1 MTKRVALYA
10 RESFDGNS
18 IVDQIVELTG
28 VVTSRN
34 WSVVKT
40 YVDQTIAYD
49 KNPQSG
55 ADFFSL
61 CEGASQRIF
70 DIVMVWSTDR
80 IGRSLQEFVTFLLN
94 LEKQGIDFYAH
105 QQKVDTTLPA
115 DKALFRFCSLFSKFE
130 HDITRERVY
139 AGHQRARQQGKK
151 IGRPRKNPNIDQEI
165 RTYRNQGMGIKTIAK
180 TLRVGVSV
188 VQRVVHAPED

>member
-1 MTKRVALYA
+1 MTKCVALYA

-55 ADFFSL
+55 AGFLSL
-61 CEGASQRIF
+61 CEGVSQHVF
-70 DIVMVWSTDR
+70 DIVLVCSIDR
-80 IGRSLQEFVTFLLN
+80 IGRSLQEFVAFLLD

-105 QQKVDTTLPA
+105 KQKIDTTLPE

-130 HDITRERVY
+130 HDIIELCTKVVFE
-139 AGHQRARQQGKK
+139 GKES
-151 IGRPRKNPNIDQEI
+151 G
-165 RTYRNQGMGIKTIAK
+165 
-180 TLRVGVSV
+180 GVF
-188 VQRVVHAPED
+188 

>member
-1 MTKRVALYA
+1 MTKCVALYA
-10 RESFDGNS
+10 RESFDENS

-55 ADFFSL
+55 AGFLSL
-61 CEGASQRIF
+61 CEGVSQHVF
-70 DIVMVWSTDR
+70 DIVLVCSIDR
-80 IGRSLQEFVTFLLN
+80 IGRSLQEFVAFLLD

-105 QQKVDTTLPA
+105 KQKIDTTLPE

-130 HDITRERVY
+130 HDIIRERVY

-151 IGRPRKNPNIDQEI
+151 IGRPRKNLNIDQEI
-165 RTYRNQGMGIKTIAK
+165 RTYRNEGMGIKAIAK
-180 TLRVGVSV
+180 ILKVGVSV
-188 VQRVVHAPED
+188 VQRVVHASAD